1 MFPREHGAW
10 SMLLQPFLAG
20 LILFG
25 TGGWM
30 AVATLACMLAL
41 FLLKEPLIVLGRQQ
55 FVWREQKPESKVALR
70 WALAAGAMLLA
81 GAVSHWAVWPRPYL
95 IAFGLGALALTGAAA
110 WLAIRNEQRSI
121 WLQVVSAAGLT
132 AGAPAIALTA
142 TGQIPRE
149 ALILWACSALG
160 CVSGVLTVRALL
172 EARIAAK
179 RKVPLVPVFRGPA
192 WIAQWV
198 TLGAALAAFLVLR
211 NPWIGAA
218 LVFIAVIHITRTLRQ
233 LGNSELLGKPL
244 TRVGF
249 EAMAGSMIFTALL
262 VTGLLR
268 THTA

>member
-30 AVATLACMLAL
+30 AAATLMCMLGL

-55 FVWREQKPESKVALR
+55 FVWREKKPESQIALR
-70 WALAAGAMLLA
+70 WALGLGIILAAGAVLHFKAWPTEYLL
-81 GAVSHWAVWPRPYL
+81 
-95 IAFGLGALALTGAAA
+95 AFGLGAIALTAAA
-110 WLAIRNEQRSI
+110 TWLTIRNEQRSI

-142 TGQIPRE
+142 TGSVPRE
-149 ALILWACSALG
+149 ALVLWACSALC

-172 EARIAAK
+172 EARIAAR
-179 RKVPLVPVFRGPA
+179 RKVQLVPVFRRPA
-192 WIAQWV
+192 WVAQFV
-198 TLGAALAAFLVLR
+198 VFAAAVAAFLVLR
-211 NPWIGAA
+211 NAWVAGA
-218 LVFIAVIHITRTLRQ
+218 LVLMAGLHIFRTLGR
-233 LGNSELLGKPL
+233 LNDPTLLEKPL

-249 EAMAGSMIFTALL
+249 EAMGGSMVFTAMLIA
-262 VTGLLR
+262 GLWSR
-268 THTA
+268 TVA